1 MTVIRKKPA
10 FDPTVEEL
18 KSHLIEE
25 LRSDGP
31 GREPYIII
39 QEKGPGRPIN
49 LYVIWEKW
57 GELSF
62 EERASIILS
71 AYEEVEGVEQ
81 VLEVGMA
88 LGLRPDEAPRFGI
101 EPEEYLT
108 VAS

>member
-1 MTVIRKKPA
+1 MTVIRKGPT
-10 FDPTVEEL
+10 FDPVVEEL
-18 KSHLIEE
+18 KNRLIEE
-25 LRSDGP
+25 LRSDAP
-31 GREPYIII
+31 SREPYIII
-39 QEKGPGRPIN
+39 EEKGPGRPVYI
-49 LYVIWEKW
+49 YVIWAKW

-101 EPEEYLT
+101 EPKEYME
-108 VAS
+108 VSA